1 MARHLNMFI
10 AACAV
15 LFAAVGLHGT
25 LRAQAQAATG
35 GVYTADQAMRGAT
48 FYAEQ
53 CASCHGE
60 DMYGIPDL
68 FPALAG
74 DEFLASW
81 QGRSVGE
88 LFDTI
93 SQTMPA
99 LDPGA
104 LTPAQVADI
113 VAHTLSASNYPTGT
127 AELVSD
133 VEALKAI
140 TIDAPK

>member
-1 MARHLNMFI
+1 MARHFNVFI
-10 AACAV
+10 AAWAV
-15 LFAAVGLHGT
+15 LFAAFGLHGT

-35 GVYTADQAMRGAT
+35 GVYTAAQAMRGAT
-48 FYAEQ
+48 LHAEQ
-53 CASCHGE
+53 CAACHGD
-60 DMYGIPDL
+60 DMFGIPDL

-93 SQTMPA
+93 SLTMPA
-99 LDPGA
+99 LNPGT
-104 LTPAQVADI
+104 LTSAQVADV
-113 VAHTLSASNYPTGT
+113 VAHILSASNYAAGT
-127 AELVSD
+127 VELASD